1 MKIEDI
7 ISHLDKFNKTTDV
20 TKYHNN
26 IWDVIMNIFETTD
39 LNLLKQILLDYL
51 NYYYIKY
58 NYSSINISYDTLQ
71 NIIIKNDLEYP
82 EFQTYSYLFQTYVK
96 LK

>member
-39 LNLLKQILLDYL
+39 LNLLKSISHPHL
-51 NYYYIKY
+51 NLRKTF
-58 NYSSINISYDTLQ
+58 SSFLVGN
-71 NIIIKNDLEYP
+71 
-82 EFQTYSYLFQTYVK
+82 
-96 LK
+96 